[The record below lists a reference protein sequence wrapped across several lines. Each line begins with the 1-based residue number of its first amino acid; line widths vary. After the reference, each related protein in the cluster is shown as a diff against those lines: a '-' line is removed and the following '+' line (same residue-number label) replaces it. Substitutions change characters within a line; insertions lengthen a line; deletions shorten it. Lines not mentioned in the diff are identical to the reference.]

1 MVTNEPKL
9 TDLYKLIKKVPKYP
23 ITAQQLVD
31 FAAATNAG
39 TPIIHFYR
47 SFPSYMT
54 FYDED
59 DLAGRSEQV
68 EILKQEEVDQ
78 PPEGLT
84 VSEED

>member
-1 MVTNEPKL
+1 MIKNQPKL
-9 TDLYKLIKKVPKYP
+9 TDLYKLIEKVPKYP

-31 FAAATNAG
+31 FAADTNAG
-39 TPIIHFYR
+39 TPIIRFYS

-68 EILKQEEVDQ
+68 EILKQEEETQ
-78 PPEGLT
+78 PLEVLAT
-84 VSEED
+84 SEED